1 MQIKQIS
8 SLICV
13 VIGITGCASM
23 FGDNTR
29 QVAVNSQPMGASIY
43 MDGKSY
49 GTTPANI
56 TLPNYVYGGK
66 TITLKHA
73 GYADQE
79 LQINT
84 AFQNAG
90 LWNILNLPIGFIID
104 GADGNMVKVAPT
116 DTNITT
122 TLQPL
127 QATAAPVV
135 STTPTVAK

>member
-1 MQIKQIS
+1 MQTKQIIS
-8 SLICV
+8 ILGIMV
-13 VIGITGCASM
+13 GITSCASM

-29 QVAVNSQPMGASIY
+29 QVAVNSQPSGATIY

-56 TLPNYVYGGK
+56 TLPNYIYGGK
-66 TITLKHA
+66 TVTLKQA

-104 GADGNMVKVAPT
+104 GADSNMVKIAPS

-127 QATAAPVV
+127 QATTATGAA
-135 STTPTVAK
+135 TPTSVK